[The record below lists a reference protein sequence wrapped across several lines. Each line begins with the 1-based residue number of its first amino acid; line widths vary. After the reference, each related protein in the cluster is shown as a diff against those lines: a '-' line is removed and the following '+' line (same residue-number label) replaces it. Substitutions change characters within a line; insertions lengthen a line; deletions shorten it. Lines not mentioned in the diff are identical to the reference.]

1 MKGTR
6 AWTVIASTVLILAP
20 LASINAAAP
29 VTGNLLVSLDVD
41 SSTISGTSVGASDG
55 TSATGVMQAAGMYT
69 SPNNYITFGDSTNQ
83 FIDYGN
89 IGSTS
94 GNISLETWV
103 NITNMHSSGW
113 NIVASKWF
121 GGTTG
126 NDWHFGYHLSKLR
139 LCYNGVCPDAGVET
153 TNRGTGWHH
162 IAFTIE
168 QPASGTCP
176 GTGNGTVT
184 LYYDGTKVA
193 QDISTG
199 ACHPT
204 SSNMLFV
211 IGDKRAA
218 ANLGIDGRVSKLRF
232 YTRALSSVEI
242 SKVFRAEASTFG
254 LNAAPYNTV
263 VPVISAT
270 ASKVG
275 ILQNGSN
282 GSWSNSPTTF
292 SYRWYRASSAGGS
305 YAAIA
310 GATTAS
316 YLPGSSD
323 FNQHLKFEV
332 TATNSTGSTVET
344 STSTSIAAGEPSLT
358 LSGAPSV
365 TTFRTPRSLTLSP
378 GFAGKITFTANGKR
392 IAKCINLVANVG
404 NSYSVTCPWSP
415 SFIGFN
421 NVAATFTSNDQSI
434 ISGSS
439 INHAVFVQKR
449 STRR

>member
-1 MKGTR
+1 MKGARIT
-6 AWTVIASTVLILAP
+6 AVIASSILILTP

-29 VTGNLLVSLDVD
+29 VTGNLLVSLDVN

-55 TSATGVMQAAGMYT
+55 TSAMGLMQAAGMY
-69 SPNNYITFGDSTNQ
+69 SPSNNYITLGDSTNQ
-83 FIDYGN
+83 FVDYGN
-89 IGSTS
+89 IGSSS

-103 NITNMHSSGW
+103 NITNMHTNGW

-126 NDWHFGYHLSKLR
+126 NDWHFGYHFSKLR
-139 LCYNGVCPDAGVET
+139 LCYNGVCPDAGFDT
-153 TNRGTGWHH
+153 TIRGTGWHH

-184 LYYDGTKVA
+184 LFYDGAKVA
-193 QDISTG
+193 EDISTG
-199 ACHPT
+199 ACHPIA
-204 SSNMLFV
+204 SNMLFV

-218 ANLGIDGRVSKLRF
+218 ANLGLDGRVSKLRF
-232 YTRALSSVEI
+232 YTRALSPTEI
-242 SKVFRAEASTFG
+242 SKVFRAEASRFG
-254 LNAAPYNTV
+254 LDAAPYNTA
-263 VPVISAT
+263 VPAISAT
-270 ASKVG
+270 GSKIG

-421 NVAATFTSNDQSI
+421 NVSATFTSNDQSI